1 MPTPTSIQVN
11 VRDVLATALAG
22 VTASVYASVPEAL
35 IPPACVIVPGSPY
48 MESTLIG
55 KTTVK
60 VKLNFIITAAVA
72 YNNNAGALD
81 GLEKLII
88 GILGA
93 MPSGYV
99 VGDVSIPSITQ
110 IGASNL
116 LVADLSVSTYYNQ
129 ENI

>member
-72 YNNNAGALD
+72 YNSNAGALD

-99 VGDVSIPSITQ
+99 VGDVSIPSVTQ

>member
-1 MPTPTSIQVN
+1 MTATSIQVN
-11 VRDVLATALAG
+11 VRDVLATALGG
-22 VTASVYASVPEAL
+22 VAASVYSAVPEAL
-35 IPPACVIVPGSPY
+35 IPPAAVIVPGSPY

-55 KTTVK
+55 NSLVK
-60 VKLNFIITAAVA
+60 VKLNFVITAAVA

-88 GILGA
+88 SILGA

-99 VGDVSIPSITQ
+99 VGDVSIPSVTSV
-110 IGASNL
+110 GSSNL

>member
-99 VGDVSIPSITQ
+99 VGDVSIPSVTQ